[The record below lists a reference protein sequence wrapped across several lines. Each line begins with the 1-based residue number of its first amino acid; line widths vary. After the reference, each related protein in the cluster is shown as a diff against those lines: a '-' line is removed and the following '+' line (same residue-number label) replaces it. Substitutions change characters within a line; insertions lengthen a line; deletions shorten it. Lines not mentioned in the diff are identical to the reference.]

1 MRSTASRAIGADR
14 QRGRLGMI
22 GQRSALF
29 VTLGA
34 WCRDGE
40 TVGTGKLRSGKARL
54 KPLKNRRDT
63 VMSKAMVIFI
73 LLASGTLYD
82 PQRVLSQ
89 LGPEAS
95 AIGYKIKHAI
105 PGIRA
110 S

>member
-1 MRSTASRAIGADR
+1 
-14 QRGRLGMI
+14 
-22 GQRSALF
+22 
-29 VTLGA
+29 
-34 WCRDGE
+34 
-40 TVGTGKLRSGKARL
+40 
-54 KPLKNRRDT
+54 
-63 VMSKAMVIFI
+63 MSKAMVIFI